1 MTPQNKKLAEI
12 GQPEQ
17 QCTAAHLYSN
27 VHLHKACI
35 PVTTMQTKQM
45 PVEKPPCSK
54 PAEHF
59 SSTMYSEKQAPTDWE
74 PALDLGN

>member
-12 GQPEQ
+12 GQPEEP
-17 QCTAAHLYSN
+17 YSN

-74 PALDLGN
+74 PAMDLGN